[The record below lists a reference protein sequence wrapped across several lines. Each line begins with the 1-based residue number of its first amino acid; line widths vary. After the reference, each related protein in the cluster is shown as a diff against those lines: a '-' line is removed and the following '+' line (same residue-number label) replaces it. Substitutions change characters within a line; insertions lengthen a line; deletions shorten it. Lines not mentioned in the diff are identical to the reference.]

1 MPSSRSRTRAWM
13 LALALVALAS
23 GGARA
28 QQGSALVRGQELEEK
43 EQYAGAAAA
52 YRDALA
58 EAPASVPAVLGLERV
73 YAQLG
78 RSDSL
83 LPVLDHAIALAPRVA
98 ALRAAKLRTL
108 RSLGDRAKLRAAFD
122 EWRHDWPRDPT
133 PYREYA
139 RMLIDDGLTAQ
150 ADTVLRLA
158 QGAVGTGRGFDYELA
173 QLHAA
178 MGMWPSS
185 AASWRVAVANNPYL
199 DQAAIYSLVRTPP
212 EQRDAVRRALAAGP
226 PAVAPLR
233 VLASLDVSW
242 GDARAGW
249 EAMSRLQPDS
259 ATVAAWV
266 EFAQRAEEAEA
277 WLVARDALVAAV
289 RATPSAELVA
299 RAASDAM
306 HGGDPASAAEL
317 AERAERS
324 LDPAQAARTV
334 VPVHLRAL
342 AALGKPA
349 EAERL
354 FAGFAPRLQPDERS
368 RVERLVAWAWVRTG
382 ELDRAKE
389 VLARAGDDPD
399 DPARGWIALYE
410 GDLALAR
417 RTLTARADATGDL
430 LTAVAL
436 LERTKADHSDEVGRA
451 FLTLA
456 RGDTLGAARAFEQA
470 ADALPEVAPLLQENA
485 ARLYAARGQ
494 TPRAV
499 ALWQGIVEHSPEA
512 PEAPEAELEWARA
525 LRRAGETQA
534 AVGRLEHL
542 ILTYPESALVPQAR
556 HELELAR
563 RSVPPTS

>member
-1 MPSSRSRTRAWM
+1 M
-13 LALALVALAS
+13 LAGALVALAS
-23 GGARA
+23 GGVRA
-28 QQGSALVRGQELEEK
+28 QQGNPLLQGQEMEEK
-43 EQYAGAAAA
+43 EQYEAAATA

-58 EAPASVPAVLGLERV
+58 QTPASVPAVLGLERV

-122 EWRHDWPRDPT
+122 EWRHDWPRDPA

-158 QGAVGTGRGFDYELA
+158 QQAAGTGRGFEYELA

-178 MGMWPSS
+178 MGMWASS
-185 AASWRVAVANNPYL
+185 AASWRTAVANNPYL
-199 DQAAIYSLVRTPP
+199 DQAAVYSLVRTPP

-226 PAVAPLR
+226 AVVAPLR
-233 VLASLDVSW
+233 VLASLEVSW
-242 GDARAGW
+242 GEPRAGW
-249 EAMSRLQPDS
+249 AAMSRLPPDS

-266 EFAQRAEEAEA
+266 EFAQRAEDAEA
-277 WLVARDALVAAV
+277 WLVARDALVAAN
-289 RATPSAELVA
+289 RATPSVELVA

-306 HGGDPASAAEL
+306 HGGDPGSAAAL
-317 AERAERS
+317 AEQAERS
-324 LDPAQAARTV
+324 LEPGQAARTV
-334 VPVHLRAL
+334 LPVHLRAL
-342 AALGKPA
+342 AALGKPTD
-349 EAERL
+349 AERV
-354 FAGFAPRLQPDERS
+354 FATFASRLSPDERA
-368 RVERLVAWAWVRTG
+368 RDQRLVAWAWVRTG
-382 ELDRAKE
+382 KLDEAKA
-389 VLARAGDDPD
+389 VLAQAGDDPD

-417 RTLTARADATGDL
+417 RALTARADATGDL

-436 LERTKADHSDEVGRA
+436 LERTKADRSPEVGHA
-451 FLTLA
+451 YLTLA
-456 RGDTLGAARAFEQA
+456 RGDTLGAARAFEGA
-470 ADALPEVAPLLQENA
+470 AAGLPDVAPLLLESA

-494 TPRAV
+494 TPKAV

-525 LRRAGETQA
+525 LRRAGQTQA
-534 AVGRLEHL
+534 AVSRLEHL

-556 HELELAR
+556 RELELAR